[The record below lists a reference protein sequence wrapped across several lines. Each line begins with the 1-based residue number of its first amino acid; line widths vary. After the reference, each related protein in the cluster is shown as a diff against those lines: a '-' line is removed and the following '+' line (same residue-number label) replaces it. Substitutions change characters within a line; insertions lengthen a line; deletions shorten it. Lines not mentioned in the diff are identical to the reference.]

1 MQLSRAQQILSSQ
14 DKINV
19 EWNGVP
25 VWIDSVDTNQAT
37 VKVHVEHQPAQTKV
51 VSVEQL
57 QEVQETE
64 SGARRLYP

>member
-1 MQLSRAQQILSSQ
+1 MQLSRAQQIVSSQ

-25 VWIDSVDTNQAT
+25 VWIDSVDSDQAT
-37 VKVHVEHQPAQTKV
+37 AKVHVEHQPAQTKV

-57 QEVQETE
+57 QEVQ
-64 SGARRLYP
+64 